1 MAVTGF
7 LLFGFVVS
15 HLVGN
20 LLLLQGPGVGGEPA
34 AINTYAKW
42 LHDQGALLWV
52 ARIGLLAVFTL
63 HIVTAIRLKRGN
75 SSARPVGYAKPNT
88 VQATMASRS
97 MVYSGLS
104 LLVFVVYH
112 LMHFTFGVTNPD
124 HHALKAEGAGGHD
137 VYAMVTKSFGA
148 PEIVVAYVAFQIVL
162 FLHLCHGMQSM
173 AQTIGF
179 HHARFTPMIK
189 TVSFLIALALAGGN
203 ALLALSVQ
211 LGLVGGAQ

>member
-1 MAVTGF
+1 M
-7 LLFGFVVS
+7 
-15 HLVGN
+15 
-20 LLLLQGPGVGGEPA
+20 
-34 AINTYAKW
+34 
-42 LHDQGALLWV
+42 
-52 ARIGLLAVFTL
+52 
-63 HIVTAIRLKRGN
+63 
-75 SSARPVGYAKPNT
+75 
-88 VQATMASRS
+88 
-97 MVYSGLS
+97 S